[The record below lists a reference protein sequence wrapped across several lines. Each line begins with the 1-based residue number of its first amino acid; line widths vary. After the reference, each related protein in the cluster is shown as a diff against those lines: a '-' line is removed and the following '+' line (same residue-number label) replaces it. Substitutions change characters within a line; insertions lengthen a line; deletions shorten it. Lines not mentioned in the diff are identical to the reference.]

1 MAAELNNAK
10 ARMAM
15 QEIGK
20 AVIGKDDCIFKVM
33 TAILAGGHILLEDI
47 PGVGKTTMALAFSRG
62 DGLEAE
68 QDTVH
73 AGCASG
79 GYYGVFHVSEGY
91 G

>member
-1 MAAELNNAK
+1 MAAELNNAM

-47 PGVGKTTMALAFSRG
+47 P
-62 DGLEAE
+62 
-68 QDTVH
+68 
-73 AGCASG
+73 
-79 GYYGVFHVSEGY
+79 
-91 G
+91 